1 MKKKILIVVNSL
13 SFFITHRIE
22 IASAAKNTGYDVK
35 VFYGELGNAD
45 TKVLTKMG
53 IDYFHLPFNRKSIN
67 PLRELWYLISFILV
81 FYKYKPDIVH
91 LITIKAYLYG
101 GIAARLTNIPCVLSA
116 IAGLGFLFNQ
126 KYFFNKIIIK
136 LLYPFFSYA
145 LNHPNQKIIVQNKDD
160 KKKIINWLG
169 LNENKVVLFRGSGV
183 NLSKFI
189 NLDYSSDI
197 ITVCFA
203 SRLLRDKGV
212 MDYVSAAKLI
222 YNRGFK
228 VKFLLAGDLD
238 PGNPTSLKESDL
250 LKIKKD
256 KIIQL
261 LGYQRDIPSLFAR
274 SHIICLPS
282 YGEGLPKTLV
292 EAAAASRA
300 IITTNSPGC
309 RDAII
314 PNKTGL
320 IVPEKNPEKLADA
333 LQWLI
338 ENPKKIIAMGKEGR
352 KLAEKEYPIEKI
364 IQKHLSIY
372 KNLLDSSS

>member
-22 IASAAKNTGYDVK
+22 IASAAKNKGYDVK

-45 TKVLTKMG
+45 TKVLTKMD
-53 IDYFHLPFNRKSIN
+53 IDCFHLPFNRKSIN
-67 PLRELWYLISFILV
+67 PLRELWYLISFILL

-126 KYFFNKIIIK
+126 KYFLNKIIIK

-160 KKKIINWLG
+160 KKKIIKWFG
-169 LNENKVVLFRGSGV
+169 LNENKVVLFNGSGV
-183 NLSKFI
+183 NLSKFT
-189 NLDYSSDI
+189 NLDYLSDI

-203 SRLLRDKGV
+203 SRLLYDKGV
-212 MDYVSAAKLI
+212 MDFVSAAKLI
-222 YNRGFK
+222 YSRGFK

-238 PGNPTSLKESDL
+238 PGNPTSLKENDL
-250 LKIKKD
+250 LKIKND

-261 LGYQRDIPSLFAR
+261 LGYQKDIPSLFAR

-282 YGEGLPKTLV
+282 YGEGLPKILI
-292 EAAAASRA
+292 EAAASSRA
-300 IITTNSPGC
+300 TITTDSPGC

-320 IVPEKNPEKLADA
+320 IVPVKNPEKLADA
-333 LQWLI
+333 IQWLI
-338 ENPKKIIAMGKEGR
+338 ENPKKRIAMGKAGR
-352 KLAEKEYPIEKI
+352 MLAETEYPIEKI
-364 IQKHLSIY
+364 VQKHMNIY
-372 KNLLDSSS
+372 KYLLESS

>member
-22 IASAAKNTGYDVK
+22 IASAAKNKGYDVK

-45 TKVLTKMG
+45 TKVLTKMD
-53 IDYFHLPFNRKSIN
+53 IDCFHLPFNRKSIN

-126 KYFFNKIIIK
+126 KYFLNKIIIK

-203 SRLLRDKGV
+203 SRLLYDKGV

-372 KNLLDSSS
+372 KYLIDSSS

>member
-1 MKKKILIVVNSL
+1 
-13 SFFITHRIE
+13 
-22 IASAAKNTGYDVK
+22 
-35 VFYGELGNAD
+35 
-45 TKVLTKMG
+45 
-53 IDYFHLPFNRKSIN
+53 
-67 PLRELWYLISFILV
+67 
-81 FYKYKPDIVH
+81 
-91 LITIKAYLYG
+91 
-101 GIAARLTNIPCVLSA
+101 
-116 IAGLGFLFNQ
+116 
-126 KYFFNKIIIK
+126 
-136 LLYPFFSYA
+136 
-145 LNHPNQKIIVQNKDD
+145 
-160 KKKIINWLG
+160 
-169 LNENKVVLFRGSGV
+169 
-183 NLSKFI
+183 
-189 NLDYSSDI
+189 
-197 ITVCFA
+197 
-203 SRLLRDKGV
+203 

-352 KLAEKEYPIEKI
+352 KLAEKEYQIEMI

-372 KNLLDSSS
+372 KYLLDSSS